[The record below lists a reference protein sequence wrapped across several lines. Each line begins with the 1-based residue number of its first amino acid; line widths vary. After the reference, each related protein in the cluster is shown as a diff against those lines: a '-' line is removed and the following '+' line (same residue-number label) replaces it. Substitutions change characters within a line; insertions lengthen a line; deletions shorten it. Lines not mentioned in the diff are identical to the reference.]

1 MKSLNEIKLLS
12 LVETSKGIGTV
23 IGVSENSR
31 NEVELEVRIIE
42 GGEEFFVMGSE
53 VTYKR

>member
-1 MKSLNEIKLLS
+1 MKSLNEIKLRS

-53 VTYKR
+53 VTYER